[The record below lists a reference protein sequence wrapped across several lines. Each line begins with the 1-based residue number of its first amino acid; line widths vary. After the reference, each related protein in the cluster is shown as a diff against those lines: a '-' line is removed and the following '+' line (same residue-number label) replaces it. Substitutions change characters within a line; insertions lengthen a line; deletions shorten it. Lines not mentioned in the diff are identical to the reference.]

1 MRLDTY
7 IAANGLA
14 KSREKAVW
22 LIENGFVR
30 VDGKITLKTST
41 KLSENQ
47 KVEVDEVKVYVGRGA
62 LKLKGVL
69 EDYPIQISGKKCLD
83 IGASTGGFTEILL
96 ENGAASVY
104 AVDVGSMQLSEE
116 LKNNNLVKSFEN
128 TDIRDFKPESV
139 FEIVSVDLSFVSTK
153 ELLPIIVPLSSDVII
168 ILFKPQFEVGKNA
181 KRDKKGVVTDTAA
194 IMRAIFDFELEAKA
208 FGLDVLY
215 KAPCKFAGKEG
226 NQEYFYVFKVCS

>member
-1 MRLDTY
+1 M
-7 IAANGLA
+7 
-14 KSREKAVW
+14 
-22 LIENGFVR
+22 
-30 VDGKITLKTST
+30 
-41 KLSENQ
+41 
-47 KVEVDEVKVYVGRGA
+47 
-62 LKLKGVL
+62 

-181 KRDKKGVVTDTAA
+181 KRDKKGVVTDTTA

-226 NQEYFYVFKVCS
+226 NQEYFYVFKVCL

>member
-62 LKLKGVL
+62 LKHIVTGK
-69 EDYPIQISGKKCLD
+69 QIG
-83 IGASTGGFTEILL
+83 
-96 ENGAASVY
+96 
-104 AVDVGSMQLSEE
+104 
-116 LKNNNLVKSFEN
+116 
-128 TDIRDFKPESV
+128 
-139 FEIVSVDLSFVSTK
+139 
-153 ELLPIIVPLSSDVII
+153 
-168 ILFKPQFEVGKNA
+168 
-181 KRDKKGVVTDTAA
+181 
-194 IMRAIFDFELEAKA
+194 RAH
-208 FGLDVLY
+208 V
-215 KAPCKFAGKEG
+215 
-226 NQEYFYVFKVCS
+226 